1 MSKYKLFYCFI
12 LIILIS
18 ISKEED
24 ILDIFNVK
32 IDNTENSD
40 QTGSS
45 CLCDIERDSCN
56 YLCCCDTKCDGDIIK
71 EWDKRSKCIDSKDT
85 INIFS
90 DRCIDKNLIYKV
102 NSRRGLKS
110 EEATE
115 DISSSTETIT
125 NLCFSMDN
133 SKKMT
138 NIIKDVNLDIN
149 SIHNNEQQSTL
160 RNLES
165 NNTDDE
171 IFSKNGN
178 FSLYSGG
185 QNCINFG
192 NVEKLI
198 NENYSCYM
206 NESKNDK
213 IKDAINNGIN
223 ITIQNI
229 NVTCK
234 LNKIY
239 SIEEGILNITPLDED
254 KISNEDRIFEVEFI
268 IQAKN
273 YDDFGNC
280 SINVVK
286 AKKTNEIKYIFKN
299 SVIFSK
305 TGNILYKYSGTNG
318 YLNGYPLKIS
328 IENFVFNEFYL
339 IGRKEN
345 GICRTDDNIYN
356 YLYNYDKPILFNQN
370 YSYSCSLNKTEATQI
385 ENTTLYKKLLKI
397 DKIAKFGNSRI
408 KNINN
413 EKYWLKVDK
422 SGLNASNINNTLIKM
437 NVYLGTKK
445 IGIHSYKYIY
455 KVILKSIEREKQ
467 DELTLDINFY
477 DLDRKLEY
485 EQTPDIPAFIPSMPP
500 DLLDPLIYSN
510 VDK

>member
-1 MSKYKLFYCFI
+1 
-12 LIILIS
+12 
-18 ISKEED
+18 
-24 ILDIFNVK
+24 
-32 IDNTENSD
+32 
-40 QTGSS
+40 
-45 CLCDIERDSCN
+45 
-56 YLCCCDTKCDGDIIK
+56 
-71 EWDKRSKCIDSKDT
+71 
-85 INIFS
+85 
-90 DRCIDKNLIYKV
+90 
-102 NSRRGLKS
+102 
-110 EEATE
+110 
-115 DISSSTETIT
+115 
-125 NLCFSMDN
+125 
-133 SKKMT
+133 MT

-171 IFSKNGN
+171 IFSKNGY

-213 IKDAINNGIN
+213 IKDAINDGIN

-286 AKKTNEIKYIFKN
+286 AKKTNKIKYIFKN

-370 YSYSCSLNKTEATQI
+370 YSYSCSLTEATQI

-437 NVYLGTKK
+437 NIYLGTKK

>member
-1 MSKYKLFYCFI
+1 MGI
-12 LIILIS
+12 
-18 ISKEED
+18 
-24 ILDIFNVK
+24 
-32 IDNTENSD
+32 
-40 QTGSS
+40 
-45 CLCDIERDSCN
+45 
-56 YLCCCDTKCDGDIIK
+56 GDWGLGIGD
-71 EWDKRSKCIDSKDT
+71 WGSKCIDSKDT

-149 SIHNNEQQSTL
+149 SIHNNDNEQQSTL

-171 IFSKNGN
+171 IFSKNGY

-206 NESKNDK
+206 DESKNDK

-223 ITIQNI
+223 I
-229 NVTCK
+229 
-234 LNKIY
+234 
-239 SIEEGILNITPLDED
+239 

-370 YSYSCSLNKTEATQI
+370 YSYSCSLTEATQI

-422 SGLNASNINNTLIKM
+422 SGLNASNITNTLIKM
-437 NVYLGTKK
+437 NIYLGTKK